1 MNTNTSKIKVEI
13 IHSINK
19 YGCQKWFQ
27 KNVKKQRKKKL
38 EKNKRN
44 HPKIYIM
51 KQK

>member
-27 KNVKKQRKKKL
+27 KKICENR
-38 EKNKRN
+38 KNKN
-44 HPKIYIM
+44 LSKIYI
-51 KQK
+51 KKNKTI